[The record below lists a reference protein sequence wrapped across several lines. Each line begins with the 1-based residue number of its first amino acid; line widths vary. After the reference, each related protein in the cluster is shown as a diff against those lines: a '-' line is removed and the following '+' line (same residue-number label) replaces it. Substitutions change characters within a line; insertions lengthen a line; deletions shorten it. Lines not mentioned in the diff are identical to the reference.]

1 MFNFDNAS
9 LQITKDEI
17 LKYITELQILERYC
31 SNYKSLDSSFK
42 SEFYSDKNGS
52 CRIIIS
58 ASGIP
63 YYKDYGNGDYFLAF
77 DYVSRKYGSNYHE
90 TCNIIAN
97 DFGLK
102 RTNLS
107 VTPQLLLVNDTPKPV
122 KIKSNIQVIVKPF
135 SLIDYE
141 YWMQYGIS
149 LQTLQF
155 FNVKACSHVYLN
167 KGDKHYVFEYKNSN
181 PLYSYK
187 FFKNNT
193 EYLKIYNPYSIT
205 KEGKWLS
212 NVGSDC
218 LQGYDQLK
226 NSGELLILTKSMK
239 DVLCLYE
246 MEYNSVAVQA
256 ETNDLSKKSYE
267 ELSKRFNRIISLY
280 DNDEAGRNGAQ
291 KLLEKY
297 NILPIFIPE
306 ITGCKDISDF
316 IKSKGLEKTKKLI
329 IKLINERRLETNR
342 QL

>member
-1 MFNFDNAS
+1 MFNFDSAS
-9 LQITKDEI
+9 LQINKDEI

-31 SNYKSLDSSFK
+31 SNYKSIDTSFK

-77 DYVSRKYGSNYHE
+77 DYVSRKYGSSYHE

-107 VTPQLLLVNDTPKPV
+107 VTPQLLLTNDSPKLV
-122 KIKSNIQVIVKPF
+122 KVKSNIQVIVKPF

-187 FFKNNT
+187 FFKNNM
-193 EYLKIYNPYSIT
+193 EYFKIYNPYSIT

-218 LQGYDQLK
+218 LQGYDQLPET
-226 NSGELLILTKSMK
+226 GDLLIITKSLK
-239 DVLCLYE
+239 DVLCFYE
-246 MEYNSVAVQA
+246 MGISAVGLQA
-256 ETNDLSKKSYE
+256 ETNKMSKKSFD
-267 ELSKRFNRIISLY
+267 ELSKRFKRLVLLL
-280 DNDEAGRNGAQ
+280 DNDDQGYTSTCEF
-291 KLLEKY
+291 LLTYDIEFF
-297 NILPIFIPE
+297 FIPNE
-306 ITGCKDISDF
+306 KDISDY
-316 IKSKGLEKTKKLI
+316 IKKYNLEKAKKLI
-329 IKLINERRLETNR
+329 KKKLL
-342 QL
+342 

>member
-31 SNYKSLDSSFK
+31 ANYKEIDVSFK
-42 SEFYSDKNGS
+42 SEFYNDSNPS
-52 CRIIIS
+52 CRILIS
-58 ASGIP
+58 GNGIP

-107 VTPQLLLVNDTPKPV
+107 VTPQLLLVNDSPKLV
-122 KIKSNIQVIVKPF
+122 KTKSNIQVIVKPF

-141 YWMQYGIS
+141 YWIQYGIS

-187 FFKNNT
+187 FFKNAT
-193 EYLKIYNPYSIT
+193 EYLKIYNPYSLT

-212 NVGSDC
+212 NVSSDC
-218 LQGYDQLK
+218 LAGYDQLPPT
-226 NSGELLILTKSMK
+226 GDLLILTKSLK
-239 DVLCLYE
+239 DTMVYFE
-246 MEYNSVAVQA
+246 MGYNTISLQA
-256 ETNDLSKKSYE
+256 ETNSISEKSWK
-267 ELSKRFNRIISLY
+267 ELSSRFKKIIINF
-280 DNDEAGRNGAQ
+280 DNDETGREATD
-291 KLLEKY
+291 KFLLKY
-297 NILPIFIPE
+297 PINCFFIDE
-306 ITGCKDISDF
+306 DCKDISDYVKL
-316 IKSKGLEKTKKLI
+316 KSLEKAKKLI
-329 IKLINERRLETNR
+329 KKKLL
-342 QL
+342 

>member
-17 LKYITELQILERYC
+17 LKYVTELQILERYC
-31 SNYKSLDSSFK
+31 TNFKSSDSSFR
-42 SEFYSDKNGS
+42 SEFYNDSNPS
-52 CRIIIS
+52 CRIQVS
-58 ASGIP
+58 ANGIP

-77 DYVSRKYGSNYHE
+77 DYVSKKYGSNYHE
-90 TCNIIAN
+90 TCNIIAT

-102 RTNLS
+102 RTNLN
-107 VTPQLLLVNDTPKPV
+107 VTPQLLLSNDTPKLV
-122 KIKSNIQVIVKPF
+122 KKKSNIQVIVKPF
-135 SLIDYE
+135 SLIDYN
-141 YWMQYGIS
+141 YWNQYGIS
-149 LQTLQF
+149 LSTLQF
-155 FNVKACSHVYLN
+155 FNVKAVSHVYLN

-193 EYLKIYNPYSIT
+193 EYLKIYNPHSIT

-246 MEYNSVAVQA
+246 MQYSSVAVQA

-267 ELSKRFNRIISLY
+267 ELKKRFKTIISLY
-280 DNDEAGRNGAQ
+280 DNDEAGKNGAQ
-291 KLLEKY
+291 KLLDKY

-316 IKSKGLEKTKKLI
+316 IKLNNLVKAKKLI
-329 IKLINERRLETNR
+329 IKLLNGKI
-342 QL
+342 

>member
-1 MFNFDNAS
+1 MFNFDNAN

-31 SNYKSLDSSFK
+31 ANYKEIDISFK
-42 SEFYSDKNGS
+42 SEFYSDKNAS
-52 CRIIIS
+52 CRILIS
-58 ASGIP
+58 GNGIP

-102 RTNLS
+102 RTNLN
-107 VTPQLLLVNDTPKPV
+107 VTPQLLLSNDTPKLV
-122 KIKSNIQVIVKPF
+122 KTKSNIQVIVKPF
-135 SLIDYE
+135 SLIDYD
-141 YWMQYGIS
+141 YWLQYGIS

-155 FNVKACSHVYLN
+155 FNVKAVSHVYLV

-218 LQGYDQLK
+218 LAGYDQLPAM
-226 NSGELLILTKSMK
+226 GDILFITKSLK
-239 DVLCLYE
+239 DVMVFYE
-246 MEYNSVAVQA
+246 LGYFAVGLQA
-256 ETNDLSKKSYE
+256 ETNKLSKKSYN
-267 ELSKRFNRIISLY
+267 ELTKRFKRVILVLDRDDQGYTSTG
-280 DNDEAGRNGAQ
+280 DF
-291 KLLEKY
+291 LLEY
-297 NILPIFIPE
+297 DIEFFFINSQ
-306 ITGCKDISDF
+306 KDISDY
-316 IKSKGLEKTKKLI
+316 SKKYGSDRAKKLI
-329 IKLINERRLETNR
+329 KKKLL
-342 QL
+342 

>member
-1 MFNFDNAS
+1 MFNFDSAS

-31 SNYKSLDSSFK
+31 SNYKTIDSSFK
-42 SEFYSDKNGS
+42 SEFYNDRNAS
-52 CRIIIS
+52 CRIVIS

-63 YYKDYGNGDYFLAF
+63 YYKDFGNGDYFLAF

-102 RTNLS
+102 STNFN
-107 VTPQLLLVNDTPKPV
+107 VTPQLLISNDSPKLVKV
-122 KIKSNIQVIVKPF
+122 KSNIQVVVRPF
-135 SLIDYE
+135 NMLDYY
-141 YWMQYGIS
+141 YWNQYHIS
-149 LQTLQF
+149 LATLQL
-155 FNVKACSHVYLN
+155 FNVKACKNVYLV
-167 KGDKHYVFEYKNSN
+167 KGDKHYVFNHKNDS

-193 EYLKIYNPYSIT
+193 EYLKIYSPYSTT

-246 MEYNSVAVQA
+246 MQYSSVAVQA

-267 ELSKRFNRIISLY
+267 ELSKRFTTIISLY
-280 DNDEAGRNGAQ
+280 DNDEAGKNGAQ
-291 KLLEKY
+291 KLLDKY

-316 IKSKGLEKTKKLI
+316 IKSNNLVKAKKLI
-329 IKLINERRLETNR
+329 IKLLNGKI
-342 QL
+342 

>member
-9 LQITKDEI
+9 LQITKEEI

-31 SNYKSLDSSFK
+31 SNYKSLDSSFR
-42 SEFYSDKNGS
+42 SEFYNDTNPS
-52 CRIIIS
+52 CRIVVS

-77 DYVSRKYGSNYHE
+77 DYVSRKYGANYHE

-107 VTPQLLLVNDTPKPV
+107 VTPQLLLVNDTPKLV
-122 KIKSNIQVIVKPF
+122 KVKSNIKVIVKPF
-135 SLIDYE
+135 SLIDYN
-141 YWMQYGIS
+141 YWNQYCIS
-149 LQTLQF
+149 LTTLQF
-155 FNVKACSHVYLN
+155 FNVKAVSHVYLN
-167 KGDKHYVFEYKNSN
+167 KKDKHYVFEYKNN
-181 PLYSYK
+181 QPLYSYR
-187 FFKNNT
+187 FYKNNT
-193 EYLKIYNPYSIT
+193 EYLKIYNPYSPT
-205 KEGKWLS
+205 KEGKWLT

-226 NSGELLILTKSMK
+226 ISGDLLIITKSMK

-246 MEYNSVAVQA
+246 MQYSSVAVQA

-267 ELSKRFNRIISLY
+267 ELKKRFTTIISLY
-280 DNDEAGRNGAQ
+280 DNDEAGKNGAQ
-291 KLLEKY
+291 KLLDKY

-316 IKSKGLEKTKKLI
+316 IKLKGLEKAKKLI

-342 QL
+342 

>member
-9 LQITKDEI
+9 LQITKEEI

-31 SNYKSLDSSFK
+31 SNYQSLDSSFK

-52 CRIIIS
+52 CRIVIS

-63 YYKDYGNGDYFLAF
+63 YYTDYGNGDYFLAF

-122 KIKSNIQVIVKPF
+122 KKKSNIQVIVKPF

-141 YWMQYGIS
+141 YWMQFGIS

-187 FFKNNT
+187 FFKNAT

-205 KEGKWLS
+205 KEGKWLT

-218 LQGYDQLK
+218 LQGYDQLPAT
-226 NSGELLILTKSMK
+226 GDLLIITKSLK
-239 DVLCLYE
+239 DVMCFYQLGV
-246 MEYNSVAVQA
+246 SAVGLQA
-256 ETNDLSKKSYE
+256 ETNKMSKKSFD
-267 ELSKRFNRIISLY
+267 ELSKRFKRLVLLL
-280 DNDEAGRNGAQ
+280 DNDDQGYTSTCEF
-291 KLLEKY
+291 LLTYDIEFF
-297 NILPIFIPE
+297 FIPTE
-306 ITGCKDISDF
+306 KDISDY
-316 IKSKGLEKTKKLI
+316 IKKYGLKKAEKLI
-329 IKLINERRLETNR
+329 KNKLL
-342 QL
+342 

>member
-1 MFNFDNAS
+1 MFNFDSAS

-42 SEFYSDKNGS
+42 SEFYTDKNGS
-52 CRIIIS
+52 CRIVIS

-63 YYKDYGNGDYFLAF
+63 YYTDYGNGDYFLAF
-77 DYVSRKYGSNYHE
+77 DYVSKKYGSNYHE

-102 RTNLS
+102 STNFK
-107 VTPQLLLVNDTPKPV
+107 VTPQLLLANDVPKLV
-122 KIKSNIQVIVKPF
+122 KIKSNIQVVIRPF
-135 SLIDYE
+135 NLLDYY
-141 YWMQYGIS
+141 YWNQFNIS
-149 LQTLQF
+149 LATLQF
-155 FNVKACSHVYLN
+155 FNVKACKNVYLV
-167 KGDKHYVFEYKNSN
+167 KGDKHYVFNHKNDN

-193 EYLKIYNPYSIT
+193 EYLKIYSPYSAT

-212 NVGSDC
+212 NVGADC

-246 MEYNSVAVQA
+246 MQYSSVAVQA

-267 ELSKRFNRIISLY
+267 ELKKRF
-280 DNDEAGRNGAQ
+280 
-291 KLLEKY
+291 
-297 NILPIFIPE
+297 
-306 ITGCKDISDF
+306 TT
-316 IKSKGLEKTKKLI
+316 IKHYTTK
-329 IKLINERRLETNR
+329 
-342 QL
+342 

>member
-1 MFNFDNAS
+1 MFNFDSAS

-102 RTNLS
+102 STNFK
-107 VTPQLLLVNDTPKPV
+107 VTPQLLLANDVPKLV
-122 KIKSNIQVIVKPF
+122 KIKSNIQVVIRPF
-135 SLIDYE
+135 NLLDYY
-141 YWMQYGIS
+141 YWNQFNIS
-149 LQTLQF
+149 LATLQF
-155 FNVKACSHVYLN
+155 FNVKACKNVYLV
-167 KGDKHYVFEYKNSN
+167 KGDKHYVFNHKNDN

-193 EYLKIYNPYSIT
+193 EYLKIYSPYSAT

-212 NVGSDC
+212 NVGADC
-218 LQGYDQLK
+218 LQGYDQLP
-226 NSGELLILTKSMK
+226 EVVDILFITKSLK
-239 DVLCLYE
+239 DVMTFYE
-246 MEYNSVAVQA
+246 LGYSSVGLQA
-256 ETNDLSKKSYE
+256 ETNKLSKKSYN
-267 ELSKRFNRIISLY
+267 ELVKRFKRVILVLDRDDQGYTSTGDFLLEY
-280 DNDEAGRNGAQ
+280 DIEFFFIDKEKDVSDYIKKYGLKKAEKLIKN
-291 KLLEKY
+291 KLL
-297 NILPIFIPE
+297 
-306 ITGCKDISDF
+306 
-316 IKSKGLEKTKKLI
+316 
-329 IKLINERRLETNR
+329 
-342 QL
+342 

>member
-31 SNYKSLDSSFK
+31 TNFRSLDSNFK
-42 SEFYSDKNGS
+42 SEFYNDTNPS
-52 CRIIIS
+52 CRIVVS

-77 DYVSRKYGSNYHE
+77 DYVSRKYGSSYHE

-102 RTNLS
+102 RTNLN
-107 VTPQLLLVNDTPKPV
+107 VTPQLLMVNDSPKLV
-122 KIKSNIQVIVKPF
+122 KVKSNIQVIVKPF

-141 YWMQYGIS
+141 YWNQYGVS
-149 LQTLQF
+149 LTTLQF
-155 FNVKACSHVYLN
+155 FNVKAVSHVYLN

-205 KEGKWLS
+205 KEGKWLT

-218 LQGYDQLK
+218 LQGYDQLPET
-226 NSGELLILTKSMK
+226 GDILFITKSLK
-239 DVLCLYE
+239 DVMVFYE
-246 MEYNSVAVQA
+246 MQYSAVGLQA
-256 ETNDLSKKSYE
+256 ETNKLSKKSWD
-267 ELSKRFNRIISLY
+267 ELSKRFKRIILLL
-280 DNDEAGRNGAQ
+280 DNDHQGRTSTGDFI
-291 KLLEKY
+291 LEY
-297 NILPIFIPE
+297 DVEFIFIDQE
-306 ITGCKDISDF
+306 KDISDYL
-316 IKSKGLEKTKKLI
+316 KNYGLEKAKKLI
-329 IKLINERRLETNR
+329 KKKLL
-342 QL
+342 

>member
-31 SNYKSLDSSFK
+31 SNYKSIDTSFK

-77 DYVSRKYGSNYHE
+77 DYVGRKYGSSYHE

-107 VTPQLLLVNDTPKPV
+107 VTPQLLLANDTPKLV
-122 KIKSNIQVIVKPF
+122 KVKSNIQVIVKPF

-212 NVGSDC
+212 NVGSDA
-218 LQGYDQLK
+218 LQGYDQLPDT
-226 NSGELLILTKSMK
+226 GDILFITKSLK
-239 DVLCLYE
+239 DVMVFYE
-246 MEYNSVAVQA
+246 MGYSAVGLQA
-256 ETNDLSKKSYE
+256 ETNKMSKKSFD
-267 ELSKRFNRIISLY
+267 ELSKRFKRIILLL
-280 DNDEAGRNGAQ
+280 DNDHQGRTSTGDF
-291 KLLEKY
+291 LLEY
-297 NILPIFIPE
+297 DVEFFFIDK
-306 ITGCKDISDF
+306 TKDISDYV
-316 IKSKGLEKTKKLI
+316 KQYNLDRAKKLI
-329 IKLINERRLETNR
+329 KKKLL
-342 QL
+342 

>member
-1 MFNFDNAS
+1 MFSFDNAS

-31 SNYKSLDSSFK
+31 SNYKSIDTSFK

-77 DYVSRKYGSNYHE
+77 DYVSRKYSSNYHE

-107 VTPQLLLVNDTPKPV
+107 VTPQLLLTNDSPKLV
-122 KIKSNIQVIVKPF
+122 KVKSNIQVIVKPF

-218 LQGYDQLK
+218 LSGYDQLPK
-226 NSGELLILTKSMK
+226 TGDVLIVTKSHK
-239 DVLCLYE
+239 DVMLYYE
-246 MEYNSVAVQA
+246 LGISAVSVQA
-256 ETNDLSKKSYE
+256 ETNSMSKKSFD
-267 ELSKRFNRIISLY
+267 ELSKRFKKIYVNF
-280 DNDEAGRNGAQ
+280 DNDPTGQ
-291 KLLEKY
+291 DCTTKFVMIY
-297 NILPIFIPE
+297 NVEWFFIDDE
-306 ITGCKDISDF
+306 KDISDY
-316 IKSKGLEKTKKLI
+316 SKKYGLEKAKKLI
-329 IKLINERRLETNR
+329 KKKLL
-342 QL
+342 

>member
-1 MFNFDNAS
+1 MFSFDNAS
-9 LQITKDEI
+9 LQITKEEI

-31 SNYKSLDSSFK
+31 SNYQSLDSSFK

-52 CRIIIS
+52 CRIVIS

-63 YYKDYGNGDYFLAF
+63 YYTDYGNGDYFLAF

-122 KIKSNIQVIVKPF
+122 KIKSNIQTIIKPF

-141 YWMQYGIS
+141 YWMQFGIS

-218 LQGYDQLK
+218 LQGYDQLPET
-226 NSGELLILTKSMK
+226 GDILFITKSLK
-239 DVLCLYE
+239 DVMVFYE
-246 MEYNSVAVQA
+246 MKYSAVGLQA
-256 ETNDLSKKSYE
+256 ETNKLSKKSWD
-267 ELSKRFNRIISLY
+267 ELSKRFKRIILLL
-280 DNDEAGRNGAQ
+280 DNDHQGRTSTGDFI
-291 KLLEKY
+291 LEY
-297 NILPIFIPE
+297 DVEFIFIDRE
-306 ITGCKDISDF
+306 KDISDY
-316 IKSKGLEKTKKLI
+316 SKNYGLEKAKKLI
-329 IKLINERRLETNR
+329 KKKLL
-342 QL
+342 

>member
-1 MFNFDNAS
+1 MFSFDNAS
-9 LQITKDEI
+9 LQITKEEI

-77 DYVSRKYGSNYHE
+77 DYVSQKYGSNYHE

-102 RTNLS
+102 RTNLN

-122 KIKSNIQVIVKPF
+122 KKKSNIQVIIKPF

-141 YWMQYGIS
+141 YWMQFGIS

-155 FNVKACSHVYLN
+155 FNVRACSHVYLN

-187 FFKNNT
+187 FFKNAT

-205 KEGKWLS
+205 KEGKWLT

-218 LQGYDQLK
+218 LQGYDQLPE
-226 NSGELLILTKSMK
+226 SGDILFITKSLK
-239 DVLCLYE
+239 DVMVFYE
-246 MEYNSVAVQA
+246 MGYAAVGLQA
-256 ETNDLSKKSYE
+256 ETNKLSKKSWD
-267 ELSKRFNRIISLY
+267 ELSRRFKKVILVLDRDDQGYTSTGDFLLTY
-280 DNDEAGRNGAQ
+280 DVEFF
-291 KLLEKY
+291 
-297 NILPIFIPE
+297 FIDK
-306 ITGCKDISDF
+306 TKDISDY
-316 IKSKGLEKTKKLI
+316 SKDYGLEKAKKLI
-329 IKLINERRLETNR
+329 KKKLL
-342 QL
+342 